1 MSIPETNG
9 IFATHYLLKEQLSSG
24 RVEEVWKAE
33 DWTAEGAPVTLQL
46 YAPHIRLDHHSLE
59 LLQREQEERAL
70 LQHPHLLIPSHFGVH
85 QGIPFDIAPLQTQHT
100 LSQVAPLPEREIT
113 RLISQVGSALE
124 YLHTRQPPLP
134 HRQINP
140 SNIILDAQGNYLLA
154 VPAFSSQLR
163 TLLHR
168 ATGTPLAQSTDYA
181 APELFGSHPK
191 HSAGSDI
198 FALGVSLY
206 ELCTGE
212 TPWLGNGGL
221 SLSQGAEIPIVPDP
235 YSRILSNL
243 VRACLHPDPEKRP
256 SAQMLVEEANYYLEY
271 GKWKSYGTFGNVTAE
286 SIVYKRRTWLWPTI
300 LFLLLI
306 VALGAAYYFLV
317 WNKPSKK
324 LAADTDVST
333 NLPVI
338 PAIPD
343 STVADSTP
351 VVTDNTT
358 EAVKPDTPTKKQP
371 SQPPKTN
378 PAQAGTPKA
387 QVSPATKQPASSRP
401 VRPAYPQP
409 TSLEGYLNGLLNQ
422 EIPLEVRDR
431 WRTSIKKYFSP
442 DAIIY
447 ARMHD
452 APLGS
457 FGVSEFIDI
466 LLSTEEGNS
475 IVIDKIIYDPEEKGA
490 IDEINVS
497 IIAVQ

>member
-9 IFATHYLLKEQLSSG
+9 IFATHYLLKEKLSSG

-33 DWTAEGAPVTLQL
+33 DWTAEGAPVTLRL

-59 LLQREQEERAL
+59 LLQGEQEERAL
-70 LQHPHLLIPSHFGVH
+70 LQHPHLLIPTHFGVH
-85 QGIPFDIAPLQTQHT
+85 EGIPFDVAPQQTQHT
-100 LSQVAPLPEREIT
+100 LSQAAPLPEREIA
-113 RLISQVGSALE
+113 RLISQVGSALA
-124 YLHTRQPPLP
+124 YLHSRQPPLP

-140 SNIILDAQGNYLLA
+140 DNIILDAQGNYILA

-168 ATGTPLAQSTDYA
+168 ATGTPLAQGTPYA
-181 APELFGSHPK
+181 APELFGPHPK
-191 HSAGSDI
+191 RTAASDV

-221 SLSQGAEIPIVPDP
+221 SLSQGAEIPIIPDP
-235 YSRILSNL
+235 YSRVLSNL

-256 SAQMLVEEANYYLEY
+256 SAQVLVEEANYYLEY
-271 GKWKSYGTFGNVTAE
+271 GNWKPYGTFGNVTAE

-306 VALGAAYYFLV
+306 AALGAAYYILV
-317 WNKPSKK
+317 WNKPGKEM
-324 LAADTDVST
+324 AADTDVTT
-333 NLPVI
+333 NLPVM
-338 PAIPD
+338 PAITD
-343 STVADSTP
+343 SSVADSTTEI
-351 VVTDNTT
+351 TDSTP
-358 EAVKPDTPTKKQP
+358 EVVKPVTPTKRQPSKQP
-371 SQPPKTN
+371 QAAPPQASPAKRQAPPVTKPAPAR
-378 PAQAGTPKA
+378 PAQ
-387 QVSPATKQPASSRP
+387 
-401 VRPAYPQP
+401 PAYPQP
-409 TSLEGYLNGLLNQ
+409 TSLEGYLNGLLND
-422 EIPLEVRDR
+422 EIPLQVRDR
-431 WRTSIKKYFSP
+431 WRTPIKKYFSP

-447 ARMHD
+447 ARMYD

-457 FGVSEFIDI
+457 FGVGEFIDI

-475 IVIDKIIYDPEEKGA
+475 IVIDKIIYDPEEEGA

>member
-9 IFATHYLLKEQLSSG
+9 IFAAHYLLKEQLSSG
-24 RVEEVWKAE
+24 RIEEVWKAE
-33 DWTAEGAPVTLQL
+33 DWTAEGAPVTLRL

-59 LLQREQEERAL
+59 LLQREQEERAS

-85 QGIPFDIAPLQTQHT
+85 QGIPFDVAPLQTQHT
-100 LSQVAPLPEREIT
+100 MLQAAPVPEREIA

-140 SNIILDAQGNYLLA
+140 ANIMVDAQGNYLLA

-168 ATGTPLAQSTDYA
+168 ATGTPLAQGTAYA
-181 APELFGSHPK
+181 APEMFGPHPK
-191 HSAGSDI
+191 HSAASDI

-221 SLSQGAEIPIVPDP
+221 SLSQGAEIPIISAP

-256 SAQMLVEEANYYLEY
+256 TAKVLVEEANYFLEH
-271 GKWKSYGTFGNVTAE
+271 GDWKSYGTFGNVTAE
-286 SIVYKRRTWLWPTI
+286 SIVYKQRTWLWPTI

-306 VALGAAYYFLV
+306 TALGAAYYFLV
-317 WNKPSKK
+317 WNKPGKD
-324 LAADTDVST
+324 LAADTDVTTS
-333 NLPVI
+333 LPVM
-338 PAIPD
+338 PAITD
-343 STVADSTP
+343 SSVADSTP
-351 VVTDNTT
+351 AAAGSIPKEVR
-358 EAVKPDTPTKKQP
+358 PDTLTRRQP
-371 SQPPKTN
+371 SQQPQTNPPQASSPKTRAPSAIK
-378 PAQAGTPKA
+378 PAP
-387 QVSPATKQPASSRP
+387 SRP

-431 WRTSIKKYFSP
+431 WRTPIKKYFSP

-457 FGVSEFIDI
+457 FGVGEFIDI

-475 IVIDKIIYDPEEKGA
+475 IVIDKIIYDPEEEGA

-497 IIAVQ
+497 IMATQ